1 MRKTPARS
9 LLPLFLLSL
18 AAPAWPQTQGLKSA
32 AVERVELA
40 PAGGVRSGLG
50 SAPTLTPGLSAATLT
65 RTLAP
70 SLSPQAVS
78 KPQVSASA
86 LAPTPLLP
94 GPAAL
99 PPAAVPVPAEQA
111 GEAAETTLEQVGG
124 KPNRLGRRFDEA
136 KSLWAAPQ
144 DRTTDVSVDAYS
156 PAVARVS
163 LSVESQLA
171 AMAATPGNENDPLF
185 PTIAR
190 KAQGFLK
197 AIDGHIK
204 SGAIDP
210 RVSIRTS
217 EADGAKPLVDR
228 QLRVG
233 VYPVAGDPLHWGHLL
248 IGLQAIA
255 ELKLDKVVFVMA
267 GDDAR
272 KPDMTKAAIRHPLG
286 RAVLD
291 TFGPFFDYSAIAVG
305 TEYDGETNIFRVLK
319 LNPDQRI
326 NAYYMV
332 GDDHYK
338 LKNASGG
345 DDTIPKLEKNRLK
358 PELGYDAKVHA
369 MSVAFMERETKAA
382 TRTSI
387 PSSLE
392 VQFLPEVEF
401 DASSTAVR
409 KHGRYALMPYSAYD
423 YVRRHK
429 LGLYGIPA
437 E

>member
-1 MRKTPARS
+1 MSRKPWQGLS
-9 LLPLFLLSL
+9 LILLSL
-18 AAPAWPQTQGLKSA
+18 AAPAWPQTQGSKSA

-50 SAPTLTPGLSAATLT
+50 SAPTLTPRLSAATLT
-65 RTLAP
+65 GTLAP

-86 LAPTPLLP
+86 L
-94 GPAAL
+94 
-99 PPAAVPVPAEQA
+99 PPAAASLGSPSPQAPAVLSSPEGTLPGETVLEPVQ
-111 GEAAETTLEQVGG
+111 G

-136 KSLWAAPQ
+136 RSLWAAPQ

-156 PAVARVS
+156 PAVARLS

-171 AMAATPGNENDPLF
+171 AMAATPGNEGDPLF
-185 PTIAR
+185 TTIAR
-190 KAQGFLK
+190 KAQGFIK

-210 RVSIRTS
+210 SVSIRTS
-217 EADGAKPLVDR
+217 QADGAKPLVDR

-272 KPDMTKAAIRHPLG
+272 KPDMTKAAVRHPLG
-286 RAVLD
+286 RAVLE
-291 TFGPFFDYSAIAVG
+291 TFAPFFDYSAIAVG

-319 LNPDQRI
+319 LNPDQMI

-358 PELGYDAKVHA
+358 PELGYDAKVHD
-369 MSVAFMERETKAA
+369 MSVAFIERETKAE
-382 TRTSI
+382 TRASI

-401 DASSTAVR
+401 EASSTAVR